1 MADFEIQWT
10 KPVSTIYKQELYL
23 RLRYTSEW
31 SLITELEGEVFFYTA
46 TGLLDNKIYEY
57 KIKSYCL
64 TSGPGESVAKS
75 FIKINCP
82 TFTTSNI
89 TLKCDRTFDYSF
101 LALGQD
107 IDAYD
112 VVLLNNA
119 GTELSRQTKTTPLA
133 VGSAVTG
140 TFSSL
145 EAETIY
151 KIRLEPKADEF
162 TRTTC
167 GIVTVTTY
175 PDKPVLVTSPGSVA
189 RCDDGPNSITT
200 LTAVITGNQCT
211 YRWYRNDVL
220 IVNGANYTGATTL
233 ALRIENAGT
242 ILGTFKCTAENI
254 CGSVTTTGA
263 VITLIP
269 DTSIVTQPTI
279 AATCPEVAIPLS
291 INVSGN
297 TITYQWQKSIDAGVT
312 YTNITGATAATYTI
326 PGAGITNGH
335 KYRAVVNSFCG
346 PEINSVASTVQL
358 KTPIGITTHPET
370 QLGCKDDTV
379 TFTAAALGTGLAYQW
394 QVKTALVDWT
404 NIAGKTAA
412 TLDVVV
418 SDTNDGNKYRVVCSG
433 DCNTVTSTEAT
444 LTKKAVTSITTT
456 PGSQTVKV
464 GESATFTVVAA
475 GYNLRYQW
483 QKSTNGG
490 STYTNITNE
499 TAASLTF
506 EVNLGDD
513 QNRYRVVVTGDC
525 STVVS
530 AGAVLTAV
538 VAPTVGT
545 LDSQTICPD
554 TTTAFGTTVTGN
566 YLTYKW
572 QKLVNAV
579 WTDIASSN
587 TVSYATGT
595 VGSYRI
601 IVSNFAGTVT
611 SNAATLS
618 ISTQIVDLPTTTSTL
633 NLAVGDP
640 FTLSVTNYTF
650 ATFQWYK
657 STDGGVTYPAITSA
671 TTSSYTGA
679 AVTLSDDGVKYKCKV
694 TGPCNEQYSAVV
706 TLNVSAVYTITWL
719 MDEDAG
725 TTQAGTGTFVDVNMG
740 ITKNDVRVDLG
751 EVGGFRYTGGTG
763 TFTALDGDTI
773 AVSASSEQPG
783 ETYAWPTTGLCT
795 MYIEATGQTAVSTS
809 NSGASISKTF
819 AVTGNTTIKAYSTFV
834 AAAVCNAPTGVS
846 ATLNTSTCTCPT
858 GFTLNTSQTSCT
870 KETTVAASGS
880 GQTFTAAKGATD
892 PSYCHKGLRIYNV
905 NDYNLAG
912 NTVSGGY
919 AHSSNTGS
927 FWSNPTSNLTAGRLN
942 AISVWK
948 SNDPNYVGTLTFCA
962 TFNVPTDKT
971 YYVGISGDNYVSFQ
985 LDGITKVNHTNYVSS
1000 VAIPNPFNVWHVY
1013 PVVLT
1018 AGTHQ
1023 ILLSCNN
1030 YGFKGGF
1037 AAEIYDN
1044 TVAQIAAATSTSSL
1058 TRIFSTE
1065 NYLPGGPN
1073 AGGGFCSNYSC
1084 PAGYTLDL
1092 TNPSSP
1098 ICRKVENTTP
1108 TCGAGTVTYI
1118 IEVSGGFSPSN
1129 QDGINDTFNL
1139 YQYAQG
1145 TTVYTV
1151 VNYAQYPNM
1160 TWEIVDQYST
1170 VWYRN
1175 LTGAVYVPWNGRLN
1189 NASSGSFYPYMTAFY
1204 YFALNDGTGR
1214 TFQASVTVF

>member
-10 KPVSTIYKQELYL
+10 KPVSTIYKQEIYL
-23 RLRYTSEW
+23 RLRYTSEY
-31 SLITELEGEVFFYTA
+31 SLIAELEGDVFYYTI

-57 KIKSYCL
+57 KIKTYCL
-64 TSGPGESVAKS
+64 TSGPGETAVKS

-101 LALGQD
+101 LALGKD
-107 IDAYD
+107 INSYD
-112 VVLLNNA
+112 IVLLNNA
-119 GTELSRQTKTTPLA
+119 GTELSRQTKTTPLT
-133 VGSAVTG
+133 VGSAITG

-145 EAETIY
+145 AAETIY
-151 KIRLEPKADEF
+151 KIRVEPKAYEF

-167 GIVTVTTY
+167 SVVTVTTY
-175 PDKPVLVTSPGSVA
+175 PDAPVIVTSPGSVA

-211 YRWYRNDVL
+211 YTWYRNDVV
-220 IVNGANYTGATTL
+220 IVNGGNYSGATTL
-233 ALRIENAGT
+233 ALRIENAGA
-242 ILGTFKCTAENI
+242 ILGTFKCKAENI
-254 CGSVTTTGA
+254 CGAVTTTGA

-269 DTSIVTQPTI
+269 DTTIVTQPTI
-279 AATCPEVAIPLS
+279 AATCPETAIPLS
-291 INVSGN
+291 INVGGN
-297 TITYQWQKSIDAGVT
+297 TITYQWQKSIDAGAT

-326 PGAGITNGH
+326 PGAGITSGH

-358 KTPIGITTHPET
+358 KTLIGIATHPTT

-379 TFTAAALGTGLAYQW
+379 TFTSAALGTGLAYQW
-394 QVKTALVDWT
+394 QVKTADVDWT

-412 TLDVVV
+412 TLDVKV
-418 SDTNDGNKYRVVCSG
+418 SDTNDGYKYRVVCSG
-433 DCNTVTSTEAT
+433 DCNTVTSNEAT
-444 LTKKAVTSITTT
+444 LTKKAPTSITTT

-464 GESATFTVVAA
+464 GDSVTFTVVAA

-483 QKSTNGG
+483 QSSTNGG
-490 STYTNITNE
+490 TTYADIADK

-506 EVNLGDD
+506 EVNLGSD

-525 STVVS
+525 ATVVS

-538 VAPTVGT
+538 AAPTVGT
-545 LDSQTICPD
+545 LNSQTICPD
-554 TTTAFGTTVTGN
+554 TTTSFGTAVTGN

-572 QKLVNAV
+572 QKLVDTT

-601 IVSNFAGTVT
+601 IVSNFAGSVT

-618 ISTQIVDLPTTTSTL
+618 ISTQIVSLPTTVSTL
-633 NLAVGDP
+633 SLAVGDP

-657 STDGGVTYPAITSA
+657 STDAGVTYPAITSA
-671 TTSSYTGA
+671 TTNSYTGA
-679 AVTLSDDGVKYKCKV
+679 AVTLANNGEKYMCLV

-706 TLNVSAVYTITWL
+706 TLKVSSVYTITWL

-725 TTQAGTGTFVDVNMG
+725 TTQTGTGTFVDVNMG

-751 EVGGFRYTGGTG
+751 EVGGFRYSGGTG

-783 ETYAWPTTGLCT
+783 QTYAWPTTGLCT

-819 AVTGNTTIKAYSTFV
+819 AVSGNTTIKAYSIYV
-834 AAAVCNAPTGVS
+834 AAAVCNAPTSVS
-846 ATLNTSTCTCPT
+846 AVINSTACTCPT

-870 KETTVAASGS
+870 KQTTVAASGS
-880 GQTFTAAKGATD
+880 GQTYTAAKGAVD
-892 PSYCHKGLRIYNV
+892 PSYCYKGLRIYNV
-905 NDYNLAG
+905 NDYNVAG
-912 NTVSGGY
+912 NTISGGY

-927 FWSNPTSNLTAGRLN
+927 FWSNPSSNQTAGRLN

-985 LDGITKVNHTNYVSS
+985 LDGITKIDHTNYVGST
-1000 VAIPNPFNVWHVY
+1000 AIPNPFNVWHVY

-1023 ILLSCNN
+1023 ILLSCYN

-1044 TVAQIAAATSTSSL
+1044 TVAQISGATSSSSL

-1065 NYLPGGPN
+1065 NYLPGGSN

-1084 PAGYTLDL
+1084 PTGYTLDL

-1129 QDGINDTFNL
+1129 QDGINDTLNL
-1139 YQYAQG
+1139 YQHAQG

-1189 NASSGSFYPYMTAFY
+1189 NATSGSFYPYATAFY

-1214 TFQASVTVF
+1214 TFQSSVTVL

>member
-1 MADFEIQWT
+1 MADFEIKWT
-10 KPVSTIYKQELYL
+10 PPVSTTYKQEIYL
-23 RLRYTSEW
+23 RLRYTSEY
-31 SLITELEGEVFFYTA
+31 SLIAELEGSVFYYTI

-57 KIKSYCL
+57 KIKTYCL
-64 TSGPGESVAKS
+64 TSGPGETAVKS

-82 TFTTSNI
+82 TFTTNNI
-89 TLKCDRTFDYSF
+89 TLKCNRTFDYSF

-112 VVLLNNA
+112 IVLLNNA

-133 VGSAVTG
+133 VGSTITG

-145 EAETIY
+145 LAETIY
-151 KIRLEPKADEF
+151 KIKIEPKADEF

-175 PDKPVLVTSPGSVA
+175 PDAPVIVTSPGSVA

-211 YRWYRNDVL
+211 YRWYRNNVL
-220 IVNGANYTGATTL
+220 IVNGGNYSGATTL

-242 ILGTFKCTAENI
+242 ILGTFTCTAENI

-279 AATCPEVAIPLS
+279 AATCPETAIPLS

-297 TITYQWQKSIDAGVT
+297 TIIYQWQKSIDAGAT

-358 KTPIGITTHPET
+358 KTPISITTHPTT

-379 TFTAAALGTGLAYQW
+379 TFTSAATGTGLAYQW
-394 QVKTALVDWT
+394 QVKTADVDWT
-404 NIAGKTAA
+404 NIAGKTTA
-412 TLDVVV
+412 TLEVKI
-418 SDTNDGNKYRVVCSG
+418 SDTNDGYKYRVVCTG

-444 LTKKAVTSITTT
+444 LTKKPITSITTT
-456 PGSQTVKV
+456 PGSQTIKV
-464 GESATFTVVAA
+464 GESVTFTVVAA

-490 STYTNITNE
+490 STYTDIPDK

-506 EVNLGDD
+506 EVALGND
-513 QNRYRVVVTGDC
+513 QDRYRVVVTGDC

-538 VAPTVGT
+538 ITPTVGT
-545 LDSQTICPD
+545 LDSITICPD

-572 QKLVNAV
+572 QKLVNDV
-579 WTDIASSN
+579 WTDIANSN
-587 TVSYATGT
+587 SVSYTTGT

-601 IVSNFAGTVT
+601 IVSNFAGSVT
-611 SNAATLS
+611 SNAATLT
-618 ISTQIVDLPTTTSTL
+618 ISTQIVDLSTTASTL
-633 NLAVGDP
+633 RLAVGDS
-640 FTLSVTNYTF
+640 FTLTVTNYSF

-657 STDGGVTYPAITSA
+657 STDDGATFPVITSA
-671 TTSSYTGA
+671 TTNSYTGA
-679 AVTLSDDGVKYKCKV
+679 AVTLANDGEKYMCLV
-694 TGPCNEQYSAVV
+694 VGPCNEQYSAVV
-706 TLNVSAVYTITWL
+706 TLQVSAVYTITWL

-725 TTQAGTGTFVDVNMG
+725 ATQTGTGTFVDVNMG

-751 EVGGFRYTGGTG
+751 EVDGFRFTSGTG
-763 TFTALDGDTI
+763 TFTALDGDAI

-809 NSGASISKTF
+809 NSGASISKSF
-819 AVTGNTTIKAYSTFV
+819 AVTGNTTIKAYTTFV
-834 AAAVCNAPTGVS
+834 AAPVCNAPTAVS
-846 ATLNTSTCTCPT
+846 AVINTTSCTCPT

-870 KETTVAASGS
+870 KETTLAASGS

-892 PSYCHKGLRIYNV
+892 PSYCYKGLRIYNV
-905 NDYNLAG
+905 NDYNLKG
-912 NTVSGGY
+912 NTISGGY

-962 TFNVPTDKT
+962 TFNVPADKT

-985 LDGITKVNHTNYVSS
+985 LDGITKVDHTNYVSS
-1000 VAIPNPFNVWHVY
+1000 VAIPDPFNVWHVY

-1023 ILLSCNN
+1023 ILLSCYN

-1044 TVAQIAAATSTSSL
+1044 TVAEIAAATSVSSL
-1058 TRIFSTE
+1058 TRIFSTQ

-1084 PAGYTLDL
+1084 PTGYTLDL

-1118 IEVSGGFSPSN
+1118 IEFPNAFSPYDQN
-1129 QDGINDTFNL
+1129 GINDTFKIF
-1139 YQYAQG
+1139 QYAQG
-1145 TTVYTV
+1145 TTSYSEL
-1151 VNYAQYPNM
+1151 NYSAYPNM
-1160 TWEIVDQYST
+1160 KWVFFDTDNR
-1170 VWYRN
+1170 VWYQN
-1175 LTGAVYVPWNGRLN
+1175 TTGGVYVPWNGRQN
-1189 NASSGSFYPYMTAFY
+1189 NASSGGFFSGELMFYRFEI
-1204 YFALNDGTGR
+1204 NDGSGR
-1214 TFQASVTVF
+1214 IFINSILVL

>member
-1 MADFEIQWT
+1 MADFEIKWT
-10 KPVSTIYKQELYL
+10 KPGSTIYKQEIYL
-23 RLRYTSEW
+23 RLRYTSEY
-31 SLITELEGEVFFYTA
+31 SLIAEVEGDVFFYTA

-64 TSGPGESVAKS
+64 TSGPGESVVQS

-89 TLKCDRTFDYSF
+89 TLKCNRTFDYSF

-112 VVLLNNA
+112 IVLLNNA

-133 VGSAVTG
+133 VGSTITG

-145 EAETIY
+145 LAETIY
-151 KIRLEPKADEF
+151 KIKIEPKADEF

-167 GIVTVTTY
+167 GVVTVTTY
-175 PDKPVLVTSPGSVA
+175 PDAPVIVTSPGSVA

-220 IVNGANYTGATTL
+220 IVNGTNYTGATTL

-263 VITLIP
+263 AITLIP

-279 AATCPEVAIPLS
+279 AATCPETAIPLS
-291 INVSGN
+291 INVGGN
-297 TITYQWQKSIDAGVT
+297 TITYQWQKSIDAGAT

-358 KTPIGITTHPET
+358 KTPIGITTHPTT

-379 TFTAAALGTGLAYQW
+379 TFTSAALGTGLAYQW
-394 QVKTALVDWT
+394 QVKTADVDWT
-404 NIAGKTAA
+404 NIADKTAA

-418 SDTNDGNKYRVVCSG
+418 SDTNDGYKYRVVCSG

-444 LTKKAVTSITTT
+444 LTKKAPTSITTT
-456 PGSQTVKV
+456 PGSQTIKV
-464 GESATFTVVAA
+464 GESVTFTVVAA

-490 STYTNITNE
+490 STYADIADKTT
-499 TAASLTF
+499 ASLTF

-538 VAPTVGT
+538 LTPTVGT

-587 TVSYATGT
+587 TVSYTTGT

-601 IVSNFAGTVT
+601 IVSNFAGSVT
-611 SNAATLS
+611 SNAATLT
-618 ISTQIVDLPTTTSTL
+618 ISTQIVALSTTASTL
-633 NLAVGDP
+633 RLAVGDP
-640 FTLSVTNYTF
+640 FTLSVTNYSF

-657 STDGGVTYPAITSA
+657 STDNGATFPVITSA
-671 TTSSYTGA
+671 TTNSYTGA
-679 AVTLSDDGVKYKCKV
+679 AVTLANDGEKYMCLV

-725 TTQAGTGTFVDVNMG
+725 TTQTGTGTFVDVNMS
-740 ITKNDVRVDLG
+740 ITKNGVVVDLG
-751 EVGGFRYTGGTG
+751 EVGGFRYTSGTG
-763 TFTALDGDTI
+763 TFTALDGDAI

-834 AAAVCNAPTGVS
+834 AAAVCNAPTAVS
-846 ATLNTSTCTCPT
+846 AVINTTSCTCPT

-870 KETTVAASGS
+870 KETTLAASGS

-892 PSYCHKGLRIYNV
+892 PSYCYKGLRIYNV
-905 NDYNLAG
+905 NDYNLKG
-912 NTVSGGY
+912 NTISGGY

-927 FWSNPTSNLTAGRLN
+927 FWSNPTSNQTAGRLN

-962 TFNVPTDKT
+962 TFNVPADKT

-985 LDGITKVNHTNYVSS
+985 LDGITKIDHTNYVGST
-1000 VAIPNPFNVWHVY
+1000 AIPNPFNVWHVY

-1044 TVAQIAAATSTSSL
+1044 TVAQLAAATSVSSL

-1084 PAGYTLDL
+1084 PTGYTLDL

-1108 TCGAGTVTYI
+1108 TCGSGTVTYI
-1118 IEVSGGFSPSN
+1118 IEFPNAFSPSDQN
-1129 QDGINDTFNL
+1129 GINDTFKIF
-1139 YQYAQG
+1139 QYAQG
-1145 TTVYTV
+1145 TTSYSEL
-1151 VNYAQYPNM
+1151 NYSAYPNM
-1160 TWEIVDQYST
+1160 KWVFFDTDNHIWYSNT
-1170 VWYRN
+1170 
-1175 LTGAVYVPWNGRLN
+1175 TGGVYVPWNGRQN
-1189 NASSGSFYPYMTAFY
+1189 NASTGGFFSGELMFYRFEI
-1204 YFALNDGTGR
+1204 NDGSGR
-1214 TFQASVTVF
+1214 IFINSILVL